1 MTKFYIIFIIS
12 IIIYS
17 PIIGQIDK
25 SQLYGD
31 WIKYNAER
39 KDGSKVIDRLGTESA
54 YIEYSFSKKKFCFT
68 DSPSQK
74 RDCISYSL
82 QNEFLEL
89 SKGSQYIIEKLEN
102 DTLIIVEN
110 YSDFKEDKLTRLYF
124 IRKEKILIAFP
135 LKYENQLAVMN
146 KYSAPKFTK
155 DFEWYIYNQIKQNFS
170 LTKFKGSL
178 IIDIPKKRI
187 ETTISEL
194 MKSDEI
200 LLESMDSNKELLS
213 LIKKSINKS
222 FKLWEFEK
230 IHKDLK
236 RVKIYFVGKTLM
248 AGYLK
253 SMRFSFYTQDYDYL
267 DRSAKTTLEDIR
279 LSNQYFVQGIQ
290 DSQNENY
297 KSAISKFTKS
307 YELDPIMIDA
317 IYNRAS
323 IYQALG
329 ELENACKDWKYLK
342 ELGQKEANRNLLEF
356 CK

>member
-1 MTKFYIIFIIS
+1 
-12 IIIYS
+12 
-17 PIIGQIDK
+17 
-25 SQLYGD
+25 
-31 WIKYNAER
+31 
-39 KDGSKVIDRLGTESA
+39 
-54 YIEYSFSKKKFCFT
+54 
-68 DSPSQK
+68 
-74 RDCISYSL
+74 
-82 QNEFLEL
+82 
-89 SKGSQYIIEKLEN
+89 
-102 DTLIIVEN
+102 
-110 YSDFKEDKLTRLYF
+110 
-124 IRKEKILIAFP
+124 
-135 LKYENQLAVMN
+135 MN